1 MGLAELIER
10 RPEVAPWASVE
21 YAARVMAA
29 HDVGALLVMDED
41 ALAGIIT
48 ERDLLNRVMAV
59 GKNPATTSVRD
70 VMSTPV
76 QGVSTNMPT
85 EEVAERMRLHH
96 IRHLAVFDDDGELR
110 GLVSQRRLLAD
121 LLGGLERKVN
131 DLESFIMTDGPGG

>member
-1 MGLAELIER
+1 MGLAEMIEK
-10 RPEVAPWASVE
+10 RPDIAPWSSVE

-29 HDVGALLVMDED
+29 HGVGALLVMDD
-41 ALAGIIT
+41 DLLVGIFT
-48 ERDLLNRVMAV
+48 ERDLLDRVVAV
-59 GKNPATTSVRD
+59 GKNPGTTPVRD
-70 VMSTPV
+70 VMSAPV
-76 QGVSTNMPT
+76 QGVSSNIPI
-85 EEVAERMRLHH
+85 EEAAERMRQHH